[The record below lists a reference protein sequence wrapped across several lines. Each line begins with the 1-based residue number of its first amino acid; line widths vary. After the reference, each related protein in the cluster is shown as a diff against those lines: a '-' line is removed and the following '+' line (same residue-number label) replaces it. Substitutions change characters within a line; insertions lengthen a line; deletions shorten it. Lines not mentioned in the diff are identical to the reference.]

1 MRTTGFVRGR
11 RLHART
17 LARRYHVCMD
27 ASPLLVRVLAA
38 LRDRKLEAVLIGNAA
53 AALHGAPVTTLDFD
67 FLFRETTTNLAKL
80 KQVAKDCDAM
90 ILRPFYPVSKL
101 YRVVNDDL
109 GLQADFMPMIH
120 GIRSFEGVRARATQR
135 VISGFSLLV
144 ASLDDIYCKQEGSW
158 TRPRSRRFACP
169 RADTTNCHRPAHSF
183 ETKEAGLAMKRRKT
197 PVVKKPAATRAEALA
212 VLSQE
217 SDEQLD
223 ELIRRRLALPL
234 EKRMNFL
241 RKRLPGGGSCL

>member
-1 MRTTGFVRGR
+1 
-11 RLHART
+11 
-17 LARRYHVCMD
+17 MD

-67 FLFRETTTNLAKL
+67 FLFRDTTTNLTKL

-135 VISGFSLLV
+135 LIGGFPLIV
-144 ASLDDIYCKQEGSW
+144 ASLDDIIASKK
-158 TRPRSRRFACP
+158 A
-169 RADTTNCHRPAHSF
+169 
-183 ETKEAGLAMKRRKT
+183 AGRERD
-197 PVVKKPAATRAEALA
+197 LA
-212 VLSQE
+212 VLPVL
-217 SDEQLD
+217 EQT
-223 ELIRRRLALPL
+223 RRTSVGQAAAPKG
-234 EKRMNFL
+234 KR
-241 RKRLPGGGSCL
+241 RGSR